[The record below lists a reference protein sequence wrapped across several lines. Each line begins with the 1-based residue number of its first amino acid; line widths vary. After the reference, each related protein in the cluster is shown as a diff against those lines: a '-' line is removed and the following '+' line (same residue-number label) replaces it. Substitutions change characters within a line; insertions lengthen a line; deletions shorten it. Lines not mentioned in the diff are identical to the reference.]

1 MVVAAA
7 SLALVLAAAGFVVF
21 RPQPAGAA
29 LVLGFQEG
37 ETEQYQLTASL
48 ESTIELGPN
57 QVTSVQGSVSET
69 IEMTVAR
76 VDPEGRA
83 TLDLRLVDFSGQMD
97 GQPLKAPAKK
107 QFRVVVSND
116 GRIIETAAGLAY
128 VSLDGEP
135 GNAPCFPLLP
145 PHPVNPGD
153 RWEVEHRQ
161 QLPRGIGHMKL
172 HSFNELLGYEE
183 TGGMRAAVVDSVIS
197 GTMEADFD
205 QTDLRKVMHSSSVP
219 AGVRASTFG
228 QVWVNQTVWLDPSDG
243 DILRGDARAE
253 FELTMRVTGGSASAE
268 DFRGHFNGNMQLQ
281 LERL

>member
-1 MVVAAA
+1 M
-7 SLALVLAAAGFVVF
+7 ALVLAAAGFVVF
-21 RPQPAGAA
+21 RPAPAGAA

-48 ESTIELGPN
+48 DSTIELAPN

-69 IEMTVAR
+69 IEMRVVR

-97 GQPLKAPAKK
+97 GQPLKAPARK

-128 VSLDGEP
+128 VTLDGEP

-145 PHPVNPGD
+145 SHPVNPGD

-161 QLPRGIGHMKL
+161 ALPRGIGHMKL
-172 HSFNELLGYEE
+172 HSWNELLAYEE
-183 TGGMRAAVVDSVIS
+183 TEGVRAAVVDSVIS

-205 QTDLRKVMHSSSVP
+205 QADLSKVMHASDVP

-228 QVWVNQTVWLDPSDG
+228 QVWVNQTVWLDPTDG
-243 DILRGDARAE
+243 DILRGDARAQ
-253 FELTMRVTGGSASAE
+253 FELTMRVTGGPGPGNTG